1 MLCFDAT
8 AKYDFYSRELF
19 SLFMKKNSLENYL
32 PLRPSKSY
40 KYLKA
45 KKNPHIKTN
54 DVKKIETLMTKRT
67 LPSQYTELETEY
79 LLIEVTL
86 EL

>member
-1 MLCFDAT
+1 
-8 AKYDFYSRELF
+8 
-19 SLFMKKNSLENYL
+19 MKKNSLENYL